1 MNKSPQYNKQKLRK
15 YVFTRRWKAA
25 VTTDSISE
33 KKMVSMPENILS
45 NNISESSRIQ

>member
-25 VTTDSISE
+25 VTTASISD
-33 KKMVSMPENILS
+33 KKNGFHARKYSKQQYI
-45 NNISESSRIQ
+45 

>member
-25 VTTDSISE
+25 VTTASISE
-33 KKMVSMPENILS
+33 KKWFPCQKIF
-45 NNISESSRIQ
+45 